1 MGAKESAE
9 MKRARVLVTGPR
21 KLTQYEAAKITGL
34 TRGAISKAKW
44 YRDFIIEKG
53 NKNV

>member
-1 MGAKESAE
+1 MGAKESEA
-9 MKRARVLVTGPR
+9 MKQAQELVTGPR

-44 YRDFIIEKG
+44 YRDFKKEQK
-53 NKNV
+53 